1 MSLLTVMASIP
12 NYLAGN
18 GDLGSWEPTNLFA
31 GEAPIITDGFQT
43 LSAVQMYEVVAK
55 NAAGEIQVLTYPPV
69 DGQLN
74 TQAFAITAQP
84 GNVDDFIPV
93 YTGGAFNHAA
103 LIWPAGC
110 DTLEKRQALFDRTDI
125 HIGNLY

>member
-1 MSLLTVMASIP
+1 MSLLTLMASIP

-18 GDLGSWEPTNLFA
+18 GDLGTWEPTNLFA
-31 GEAPIITDGFQT
+31 GEAPIITDGFET
-43 LSAVQMYEVVAK
+43 AVDVQIYQVVAK
-55 NAAGEIQVLTYPPV
+55 TAAGKLTTLVYPPADDNPATV
-69 DGQLN
+69 
-74 TQAFAITAQP
+74 AIAITAQP
-84 GNVDDFIPV
+84 GKTGQHVPV